1 MKNNLISLIIQ
12 SYETY
17 ISFLF
22 GIMSLDIAAQTI
34 NQPGEVRTI
43 SYEQGKKGAPVADV
57 RIKSKGLNE
66 VRSTADGK
74 FILPVK
80 AEGGNIF
87 TLEDVSR
94 AGYEPVVPSREEF
107 LSRKFAINPA
117 SGVTLILA
125 SNDQLFAERRRIEQK
140 IRLEKEQEIADRE
153 SEILKLQ
160 AEVNK
165 LQQLSENIT
174 DLTAKLTRMEE
185 ELQKFKDSYYS
196 SDDLIRQEA
205 QRLSKIDFQTIDS
218 VQAVIVNLLK
228 EGKGGEV
235 VTIARNQLS
244 AGLWDKIMND
254 PGSIKRDMEQ
264 KKVELKQDSL
274 LLEQAARQLK
284 NMADGFAAKYQNDS
298 AAFYLKKR
306 MEMDTLNLEYIGDYA
321 DFIRDFL
328 GSYDEALL
336 LTNRCLDISIVTYG
350 EKNEEVSAYLNNIG
364 SIKEIVGDYSEALK
378 YHLQSI
384 AIQESILGNEHI
396 LIATSYNNIGIVHQR
411 VLDYDISLEYMNKAL
426 EIYKLIL
433 GKDHNNVASIL
444 CNIGNVYCQNCDL
457 PNAMDSFTKA
467 LEIQLKVLTKDDRHI
482 AKIYNGIGTVLAYE
496 GQYSKALQY
505 VNQAADIHEK
515 IFGPKHPGNAIYC
528 SNIGDVYNY
537 IEDYQN
543 AMKYYE
549 KALKIRMDIF
559 GPDHPY
565 TTRMKEQMQ
574 VIDSISF
581 PHIFTFEV
589 VKGYKAFNKGLNGKY
604 IVLCYQ
610 DWEIGSKKNAIALS
624 FIYKCR
630 NRRGVV
636 MKEGEILEYEFDP
649 GMLGVK
655 NKIEGGLHLKKSPI
669 FQKYQEWKTNQT
681 NK

>member
-1 MKNNLISLIIQ
+1 MKNLRHFFTLAIL
-12 SYETY
+12 
-17 ISFLF
+17 LF
-22 GIMSLDIAAQTI
+22 VFHCTAQTI

-57 RIKSKGLNE
+57 RIKSKGLTE

-80 AEGGNIF
+80 SDGGNIF
-87 TLEDVSR
+87 TFEDISR

-117 SGVTLILA
+117 AGVTLILA
-125 SNDQLFAERRRIEQK
+125 GNDQLFTERRRIEQK
-140 IRLEKEQEIADRE
+140 IRQEKEQEIADRE
-153 SEILKLQ
+153 SEITKLQ
-160 AEVNK
+160 AEVDK
-165 LQQLSENIT
+165 FQQESDNIT
-174 DLTAKLTRMEE
+174 DMKAKLTRLEE
-185 ELQKFKDSYYS
+185 ELQNFKDSYYN

-205 QRLSKIDFQTIDS
+205 ERLSKIDFQTIDS

-244 AGLWDKIMND
+244 TELWNRIMKD
-254 PGSIKRDMEQ
+254 PGSIKRDLEQ

-306 MEMDTLNLEYIGDYA
+306 MEMDSLNLEYIGEYA

-336 LTNRCLDISIVTYG
+336 HTNRCLDISIETYG

-364 SIKEIVGDYSEALK
+364 IIKEIVGDYSEALK
-378 YHLQSI
+378 YHLKSL

-396 LIATSYNNIGIVHQR
+396 MIATSYNNIGIVYQR
-411 VLDYDISLEYMNKAL
+411 VLDYDISLEYLKKAL

-433 GKDHNNVASIL
+433 GKDHRDVASIL
-444 CNIGNVYCQNCDL
+444 CNIGNVYPEKCDL
-457 PNAMDSFTKA
+457 PNALDSFMEA
-467 LEIQLKVLTKDDRHI
+467 LEIQLQVLAKDDPDI
-482 AKIYNGIGTVLAYE
+482 ARTYNGIGTVLANE
-496 GQYSKALQY
+496 GQYAKALQY
-505 VNQAADIHEK
+505 FNQAADIHENK
-515 IFGPKHPGNAIYC
+515 FGPKHPGNAIYY

-537 IEDYQN
+537 IDDYQN

-565 TTRMKEQMQ
+565 TIRMKEQMQ

-610 DWEIGSKKNAIALS
+610 DWEIGSKKNAIVLG
-624 FIYKCR
+624 IKYKCR
-630 NRRGVV
+630 NRRVVV

-655 NKIEGGLHLKKSPI
+655 NKIEVVTPEEEALIL
-669 FQKYQEWKTNQT
+669 QKYQEWKAGKKNE
-681 NK
+681 